1 MKTIQAV
8 RRLHDLAPG
17 VEAFHEAVIAGLST
31 WPKTLPCKFLYDA
44 EGSRLFDIIC
54 TLPAYYP
61 TRTECMLLK
70 AHARDIAAAAGPAA
84 GLIEFGS
91 GAGHKIRLL
100 LAALRDPALYVPIDI
115 SRTHLLASAQTL
127 SAAFPQLPIVPV
139 CTDYTQSFALPDT
152 RDYCP
157 RRLVGFFPG
166 STIGNF
172 TPDEMDV
179 FLRQTAL
186 LLGEGA
192 LFIVGVDLPKAKSV
206 LETAYNDPQGVTA
219 AFNLNLLRR
228 INRELK
234 ADFDLA
240 TFHHEARWDA
250 GAGRIEMHLA
260 SLVDQT
266 VSIAPH
272 RIHFCR
278 GETIHTENSH
288 KYDRETFM
296 NHAEAAGYK
305 GFASWTDAQGL
316 FALHMLEVAR

>member
-1 MKTIQAV
+1 MKAIQAV
-8 RRLHDLAPG
+8 RRIHDLAPG
-17 VEAFHEAVIAGLST
+17 VEAFHEAVIAGLSAL
-31 WPKTLPCKFLYDA
+31 PKTLPCKFLYDA
-44 EGSRLFDIIC
+44 TGSRLFDRIC
-54 TLPAYYP
+54 TLPTYYP
-61 TRTECMLLK
+61 TRTEWGILR

-100 LAALRDPALYVPIDI
+100 LAALRDPALYIPIDI

-139 CTDYTQSFALPDT
+139 CADYTQSFALPDM
-152 RDYCP
+152 RNYCP
-157 RRLVGFFPG
+157 GRLVGFFPG

-172 TPDEMDV
+172 TPEEMND
-179 FLRQTAL
+179 FLRRTAQ

-192 LFIVGVDLPKAKSV
+192 LFIIGVDLPKAKAV
-206 LETAYNDPQGVTA
+206 LEAAYDDPQGVTA

-240 TFHHEARWDA
+240 TFRHEARWDA
-250 GAGRIEMHLA
+250 AAGRIEMHLT
-260 SLVDQT
+260 SQIDQM

-272 RIHFCR
+272 RIHFRR

-288 KYDRETFM
+288 KYDLETFM

-305 GFASWTDAQGL
+305 SLASWTDAQRL
-316 FALHMLEVAR
+316 FALHMLEVER